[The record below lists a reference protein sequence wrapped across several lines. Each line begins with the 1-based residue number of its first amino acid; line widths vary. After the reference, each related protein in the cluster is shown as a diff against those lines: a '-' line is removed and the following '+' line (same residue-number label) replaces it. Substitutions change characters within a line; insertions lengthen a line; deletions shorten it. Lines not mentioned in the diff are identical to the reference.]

1 MTERFRHRAVA
12 GAGAAELPP
21 DARPQAGPIAVL
33 PESDAGEVFLDAVR
47 SAGGEPAPLGS
58 STRGI
63 VWLGPSDP
71 DGLLEALERSPGV
84 QWVQLPWA
92 GVDAFAQAL
101 ADHDRDDLV
110 WTSAKGAYAQPVAEH
125 ALTLTL
131 AGLRSLTERAR
142 ATSWGP
148 KTGESLYGKTVVVVG
163 AGGIAVELIRLMAP
177 FDVRTI
183 VVRRSAG
190 EVEGAE
196 RTVTSERLAE
206 VLPEADVL
214 VLAAASTAETRHL
227 IGERELAAMKPT
239 AVLVNVAR
247 GALVDTDALVAAL
260 RGERLHFAGLDVT
273 DPEPL
278 PDGHPLWS
286 EPRALITPHSAD
298 TPEMIEP
305 LLAERV
311 RLNVEAFV
319 STGRFV
325 GVVDP
330 RAGY

>member
-1 MTERFRHRAVA
+1 MTDRFRHRAVQ
-12 GAGAAELPP
+12 GAGTTEVPLNS
-21 DARPQAGPIAVL
+21 RPAVGPIAIL
-33 PESDAGEVFLDAVR
+33 PEAEATPLFTDAIR
-47 SAGGEPAPLGS
+47 SAGGEVAPLGED
-58 STRGI
+58 TRGI
-63 VWLGPSDP
+63 VWLSSSKP
-71 DGLLEALERSPGV
+71 DGLLEALARTPGV

-101 ADHDRDDLV
+101 VDHDRGDLL

-131 AGLRSLTERAR
+131 AGLRGLTERAR
-142 ATSWGP
+142 STSWGR
-148 KTGESLYGKTVVVVG
+148 KSGESLYGRTVVIVG
-163 AGGIAVELIRLMAP
+163 AGGIAVELLRLMQP
-177 FDVRTI
+177 FDVQTI
-183 VVRRSAG
+183 VVRRS
-190 EVEGAE
+190 EGQVPGAD
-196 RTVTSERLAE
+196 RTVTSDRLAE
-206 VLPEADVL
+206 ILPEADVL

-227 IGERELAAMKPT
+227 IGEAELGMLKPT
-239 AVLVNVAR
+239 TVLVNIAR
-247 GALVDTDALVAAL
+247 GPLIDTDALVAAL
-260 RGERLHFAGLDVT
+260 REERLLFAGLDVT

-278 PDGHPLWS
+278 PDGHPLWT

-298 TPEMIEP
+298 TPEMIAP

-330 RAGY
+330 QAGY